1 MFTEQEAVA
10 RLNEKIAKKEI
21 KQSTSR
27 YLAKIE
33 ALKSILE
40 RQQSELKSLLA
51 RKEQLE
57 ADIQRS
63 KGAISILLEL
73 AAEDEGMLTE
83 AAELPETTK

>member
-1 MFTEQEAVA
+1 MLTEQEAVA
-10 RLNEKIAKKEI
+10 RLNERIAKKEI
-21 KQSTSR
+21 KSSTSR

-33 ALKSILE
+33 ALKAILQ
-40 RQQSELKSLLA
+40 RQQAELKDLSS

-57 ADIQRS
+57 AEIQRS

-83 AAELPETTK
+83 VVETPKTTE